1 MIDIKKFEQKADH
14 IIENFGKPEE
24 EIQLKPTGYVT
35 FGGKA
40 MMAHS
45 LKLNQKYVDSL
56 SIEQLE
62 EVMKGFDMMISES
75 PFKHEGKV
83 LTTQEVMDQRS
94 NAYEFIDLL
103 DNETLN
109 RIRSSQ
115 SDAEARRILKQSI

>member
-1 MIDIKKFEQKADH
+1 MIDKKFE
-14 IIENFGKPEE
+14 EE
-24 EIQLKPTGYVT
+24 TQPGTIGYVT

-40 MMAHS
+40 MMAQS

-94 NAYEFIDLL
+94 KAYEFIDLL